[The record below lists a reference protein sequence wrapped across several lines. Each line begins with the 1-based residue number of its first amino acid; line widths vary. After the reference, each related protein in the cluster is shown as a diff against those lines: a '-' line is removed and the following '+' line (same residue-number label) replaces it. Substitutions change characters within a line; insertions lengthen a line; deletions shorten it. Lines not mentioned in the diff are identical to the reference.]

1 LALSGKEYA
10 GRGAAEIFAGL
21 SGVYGDRLFA
31 FKSSAAPS
39 GFPYLTGRE
48 QHNMLLYR
56 PRFRHLERA
65 AKPPNLAEAEALSPL
80 LNPVTADPADLAL
93 DVETPT
99 GELLAIND
107 PALPRQLAEGAGND
121 HSLTL
126 LRSERSMTD
135 CRPISLFSLQTARQ
149 WVYVAEKASANLVVP
164 THRTPIPHQ
173 GDHSAQIQQ
182 PFFNSLLGRPRKAEK
197 FGLDRRPR
205 CDLWPSS
212 SSLYS
217 EYGP

>member
-1 LALSGKEYA
+1 MKSSNGLTLDHRSQGRQTSGTAGRIRSAPSTGALSVPS
-10 GRGAAEIFAGL
+10 RTPAATSPAIASRCNRWSLHPRIEPREI
-21 SGVYGDRLFA
+21 
-31 FKSSAAPS
+31 
-39 GFPYLTGRE
+39 
-48 QHNMLLYR
+48 
-56 PRFRHLERA
+56 
-65 AKPPNLAEAEALSPL
+65 
-80 LNPVTADPADLAL
+80 
-93 DVETPT
+93 
-99 GELLAIND
+99 
-107 PALPRQLAEGAGND
+107 
-121 HSLTL
+121 
-126 LRSERSMTD
+126 
-135 CRPISLFSLQTARQ
+135 ARQ
-149 WVYVAEKASANLVVP
+149 HLQRCIGDLPNRPQRMINPDALLQVYVAEKASTNLVVP